1 MAPSRNSMLL
11 TKPVTRARTCTCS
24 TASKRPVNSSQSV
37 TTRLLGCATVTGGG
51 GGAAVSVFWP
61 QPASS
66 SAIRLRERLAV
77 TPEERP
83 NIRNLLKANLPE
95 TTCRDHRTYQ
105 GTIKGKDLAQFRC
118 VLDDM
123 TGKMTESLS
132 A

>member
-1 MAPSRNSMLL
+1 MAPSRNSTLL

-66 SAIRLRERLAV
+66 RATRARERLAV
-77 TPEERP
+77 TPGERP
-83 NIRNLLKANLPE
+83 NIRNLFKANLPE
-95 TTCRDHRTYQ
+95 ITNHDHRTYRD
-105 GTIKGKDLAQFRC
+105 TIKQKDFA
-118 VLDDM
+118 
-123 TGKMTESLS
+123 
-132 A
+132 